1 LFAVGKPGAARPP
14 LDISITASAC
24 ITRIAIAIAGR
35 CLLVVGGLARV
46 GISILRIGRARAG
59 CGLLVVGARSSC
71 GLLIVRRIA
80 IRIIAT
86 RIALIAAAIPV
97 PTSVLVRV
105 SISRGGSLARC
116 GIGVD
121 GSGDEC

>member
-14 LDISITASAC
+14 LDISITASTC
-24 ITRIAIAIAGR
+24 ITRIASIAIAGR

-59 CGLLVVGARSSC
+59 CGLL
-71 GLLIVRRIA
+71 IVRRIA

-86 RIALIAAAIPV
+86 SIALIAAPIPV
-97 PTSVLVRV
+97 PTGVLARIT
-105 SISRGGSLARC
+105 ISRGGSLARC

-121 GSGDEC
+121 GRGDECW

>member
-1 LFAVGKPGAARPP
+1 
-14 LDISITASAC
+14 
-24 ITRIAIAIAGR
+24 
-35 CLLVVGGLARV
+35 LLVVGGLARV

-59 CGLLVVGARSSC
+59 CGLLVVGARSGC

-80 IRIIAT
+80 IRIIGPS
-86 RIALIAAAIPV
+86 IALIAAPIPV
-97 PTSVLVRV
+97 PTGVLVRV

-121 GSGDEC
+121 GSGDKC